1 MYERVKLSIHFAQ
14 QIGMLNMYN
23 LGVHLRTIYDEFLGE
38 IYMQETTKMQT
49 AEYPLSI
56 LAGQLVNAGL
66 WPPAKQQRWNADINW
81 QPIPIGSRIR
91 ENMCVRMR
99 DCV

>member
-1 MYERVKLSIHFAQ
+1 
-14 QIGMLNMYN
+14 MLNMYN

-99 DCV
+99 ACV